1 MSWDFSSGGA
11 NQNFGRRPRN
21 GGEWHYGRDY
31 GTRGKT
37 NVPLGVPKYCDGW
50 TCHIL
55 KNNKFDGLGN
65 QVVLISPNGKEM
77 VKFAHISTG
86 TFSHLRSGRT
96 VHEGDWIGNIGGVG
110 NKETSYQ
117 PHIHVEHGF
126 NPKYRLVRVS
136 DKPYSRSIMTW
147 VCGDGHIKNYKD
159 PALAVLPYR
168 ELETLTNKALKSREM
183 TLAKQAE
190 DPFMIIGNGLKDI
203 GTGIVDGV
211 KGFFSWVEKDA
222 VPWVKT
228 SWLGSFFWGDETKTK
243 NGATVRMASR
253 KTVPAVKNEPTL
265 FSKATP
271 VKDAPAQ
278 TSSAQATLAKAQ
290 TQPFKATNKPSQ
302 NTEPEYVDYSITTK
316 DGRVV
321 KMRFKNSNATKTL
334 ARSSRTATGGR
345 SYSSNQQRRGR
356 GNGHS

>member
-50 TCHIL
+50 MCHIL

-86 TFSHLRSGRT
+86 TFSHLSSGQT

-126 NPKYRLVRVS
+126 NPKYQLVRVS
-136 DKPYSRSIMTW
+136 DKPYSRSVMTW
-147 VCGDGHIKNYKD
+147 VCGDGDIKNYKD
-159 PALAVLPYR
+159 PALAALPYR
-168 ELETLTNKALKSREM
+168 ELETLTNKALKSRKM

-228 SWLGSFFWGDETKTK
+228 SWLGRLILGDEKETPIPTKERTGPIIHRRTSISRSAPSSNEQKKNVAKVRQQVTPKRGLQNKLSNHSTRIATTTDQKPKYAIYK
-243 NGATVRMASR
+243 NGKEFR
-253 KTVPAVKNEPTL
+253 
-265 FSKATP
+265 
-271 VKDAPAQ
+271 
-278 TSSAQATLAKAQ
+278 
-290 TQPFKATNKPSQ
+290 
-302 NTEPEYVDYSITTK
+302 
-316 DGRVV
+316 
-321 KMRFKNSNATKTL
+321 
-334 ARSSRTATGGR
+334 
-345 SYSSNQQRRGR
+345 
-356 GNGHS
+356 